1 MKRMGMSGRTVW
13 PLVLLGS
20 VLVILA
26 GPAWGQIPTESD
38 VYVDRGILAYG
49 QGQYQDALQAFQ
61 EAVRMNPDNVN
72 ALYYVGMAYLAMDQ
86 PAAAQ
91 EALEQAQKLNP
102 NDVDV
107 AFQLAVVHFTRQQYD
122 KSEALFQGVYARQ
135 PQRQNL
141 GYFLG
146 FLEYRK
152 QRYREALTYF
162 RANIASDEN
171 FAQLN
176 RFYSG
181 LALSALGLPAAAKA
195 EIEEAIRLQ
204 PMTTLTGPAERFR
217 DVLGTAVKAERNFHV
232 DAKISMFYDSNVAV
246 IPDSS
251 GELVTQVA
259 REAKHRSSGE
269 LGYVRFEY
277 TPLRTVDWEG
287 VVAASVL
294 GTYENNLPNYNILN
308 PSIMGSLSYK
318 DTLWGKQAIYNL
330 TYLYDYLVLDDPYL
344 TRHTVAPGMTLV
356 WNSSHITQPVLR
368 YQFKSYMN
376 QHLVTSADNRDA
388 NNYMGGF
395 MHFWQFEGGHYLK
408 AGYQLDYEAAV
419 GMNWKYL
426 GNRFAAGFQLTDPWL
441 DTGLRFRYDF
451 DYQLR
456 NYTHQNNYLPLNTRG
471 DGRGEDWADIA
482 PSVYRKDREQN
493 HLFSLAKDLPNNLTL
508 ALEYLYG
515 QNNSNIPVYGYN
527 RNVISLSLSW
537 RY

>member
-38 VYVDRGILAYG
+38 VYVDRGIVAYG

-72 ALYYVGMAYLAMDQ
+72 ALYYVGMVYLAMDQ

-102 NDVDV
+102 NDADV
-107 AFQLAVVHFTRQQYD
+107 AFQLAVVHFTQQQYEKAD
-122 KSEALFQGVYARQ
+122 SLFQGVYARE

-141 GYFLG
+141 GYYLG
-146 FLEYRK
+146 FIEYRK
-152 QRYREALTYF
+152 QHYREALTYF
-162 RANIASDEN
+162 RANRASDDN

-176 RFYSG
+176 SFYSG

-204 PMTTLTGPAERFR
+204 PMTPLTGPAERFR
-217 DVLGTAVKAERNFHV
+217 DVLGMAVKEERNFHV
-232 DAKISMFYDSNVAV
+232 DAKISMFYDDNVAV
-246 IPDSS
+246 MADSS
-251 GELVTQVA
+251 GDPVA
-259 REAKHRSSGE
+259 ALSREAKHRSTGE

-294 GTYENNLPNYNILN
+294 GTYENNLPNFNVLN
-308 PSIMGSLSYK
+308 PSLMGSVSYK
-318 DTLWGKQAIYNL
+318 NTLWGKQAIYNL
-330 TYLYDYLVLDDPYL
+330 TYLYDYMLLDDPYM
-344 TRHTVAPGMTLV
+344 TRHTIAPGMTLV

-368 YQFKSYMN
+368 YQFKSFLN
-376 QHLVTSADNRDA
+376 QNLVTSADNRDA

-395 MHFWQFEGGHYLK
+395 LHFWQFEGGHYLK
-408 AGYQLDYEAAV
+408 GGYQLDYEAAV
-419 GMNWKYL
+419 GTNWKYV
-426 GNRFAAGFQLTDPWL
+426 GNRFAFGFQYTIPWRDPWWDL
-441 DTGLRFRYDF
+441 GLRFRYDF
-451 DYQLR
+451 DYQFR
-456 NYTHQNNYLPLNTRG
+456 NYTHQNTYLPLVQNDTQL
-471 DGRGEDWADIA
+471 AA
-482 PSVYRKDREQN
+482 PSVHRRDQEMN
-493 HLFSLAKDLPNNLTL
+493 ILASLAKDLPNNLTL
-508 ALEYLYG
+508 ALEYLYT
-515 QNNSNIPVYGYN
+515 QNNSNLPVYGYN
-527 RNVISLSLSW
+527 RNVITLSLSW